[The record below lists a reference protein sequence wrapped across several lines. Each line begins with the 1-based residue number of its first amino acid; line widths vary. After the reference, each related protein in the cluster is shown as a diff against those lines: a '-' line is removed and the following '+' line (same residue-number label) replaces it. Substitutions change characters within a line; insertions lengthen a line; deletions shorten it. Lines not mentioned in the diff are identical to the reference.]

1 MFGRELAL
9 VLAST
14 TSSSAYMYDVL
25 SPELVAGGQ
34 CAAKGC
40 AAWDS
45 LPFSNSTQNGGP
57 LWEAGNTPPAGAGQ
71 ACAQPARATG
81 GAWPGP
87 GGTASTARPY
97 GAWCFCADQDS
108 QPPPPPAPTPPP
120 GLPHVLPQ
128 PTADHPLA
136 GSTRIFKTTYTGDSF
151 YVSYADSD
159 HPPGQPA
166 SEQWLRANYDASSA
180 AGFQFWPVAGKQ
192 NTYTLL
198 NTFHEQK
205 ESHWL
210 NWAAGGWLHTTGL
223 NGNITG
229 DGDGAMPIEF
239 APVSGRTGEYYMVS
253 QAVGNEN
260 NYVTLDC
267 TIHAPA
273 CTHQPPNGATWWL
286 RSASPDIKT
295 ALTIKLEDVP
305 PPASSG
311 LKWAYCETP
320 LATPSQ
326 INVQLASG
334 DSVVVSWITFEATNA
349 TTPPEVQWMESGNG
363 EDSRAGSTLA
373 WTSTKGATHIHTTA
387 ARDRRYHF
395 HFVKL
400 SGLKPRAQ
408 YTYKVRSGAAAA
420 VWSNTFR
427 FRAPYAAADGGET
440 RVNIYGDMGIYSYN
454 NMKELRADCNANASS
469 STVDAVVHM
478 GDHAYNE
485 GDNDER
491 RADGYFQAFQEV
503 LTSCPWM
510 PVVGNHEFY
519 AGALLGRDLNATW
532 QGWGQPNAN
541 EQQQRWAPPAA
552 STDAAKD
559 AVAPRPAV
567 QPAVVHEDARSAPA
581 TSIGSLLSIAN
592 FHGPGSNG
600 PVPSQSSRYFSVDLG
615 LIHLIA
621 LNLNPYFGCDP
632 LGSAAIESQKK
643 WLEQDLIAANANRE
657 AVPWVRALPLNG
669 PHLPAAF
676 CNGPYSPAALLAG
689 RGLFAFPLL
698 LHRLP
703 LQEH

>member
-1 MFGRELAL
+1 MLAL
-9 VLAST
+9 QSGQAQMVMAARALILLASAT
-14 TSSSAYMYDVL
+14 TGSAFMYDVL

-34 CAAKGC
+34 CATSGC
-40 AAWDS
+40 AVWGS
-45 LPFSNSTQNGGP
+45 KPFSNLTLNGGP
-57 LWEAGNTPPAGAGQ
+57 LWEGGNTPPAGAAN

-87 GGTASTARPY
+87 GGTASTARTY
-97 GAWCFCADQDS
+97 GAWCFCANQS
-108 QPPPPPAPTPPP
+108 SKPPPPPAPTPPP
-120 GLPHVLPQ
+120 GLPKVLPQ

-136 GSTRIFKTTYTGDSF
+136 GSTRIFKSTYTGDAF

-159 HPPGQPA
+159 HPPGAPA
-166 SEQWLRANYDASSA
+166 SEQWLRASYDTASAS
-180 AGFQFWPVAGKQ
+180 GFQFWPVAGKK

-205 ESHWL
+205 VSHWV

-223 NGNITG
+223 NGNVTG
-229 DGDGAMPIEF
+229 NGDGAMPIEF
-239 APVSGRTGEYYMVS
+239 VPITGRPGEYYLIS
-253 QAVGNEN
+253 QAVGNEG

-273 CTHQPPNGATWWL
+273 CTHQPPAGGTWWL
-286 RSASPDIKT
+286 RSASADIKT
-295 ALTIKLEDVP
+295 ALTVKLEDVP
-305 PPASSG
+305 APPSAG

-334 DSVVVSWITFEATNA
+334 DAVVVSWITFEATNA
-349 TTPPEVQWMESGNG
+349 TVPPEVQWV
-363 EDSRAGSTLA
+363 AGGAVAGAASALAA

-400 SGLKPRAQ
+400 SGLKARAQ
-408 YTYKVRSGAAAA
+408 YTYKVRSGAAVA
-420 VWSNTFR
+420 VWSKTFT

-440 RVNIYGDMGIYSYN
+440 KINIYGDMGIYAFN

-469 STVDAVVHM
+469 SAVDAVIHM

-541 EQQQRWAPPAA
+541 PQQQQQQRRCGQQ
-552 STDAAKD
+552 DH
-559 AVAPRPAV
+559 RRLL
-567 QPAVVHEDARSAPA
+567 AVVVWQCSNSNSRCSSSSSRCSSSTANARSR
-581 TSIGSLLSIAN
+581 T
-592 FHGPGSNG
+592 
-600 PVPSQSSRYFSVDLG
+600 
-615 LIHLIA
+615 
-621 LNLNPYFGCDP
+621 
-632 LGSAAIESQKK
+632 
-643 WLEQDLIAANANRE
+643 E
-657 AVPWVRALPLNG
+657 AGTVRL
-669 PHLPAAF
+669 
-676 CNGPYSPAALLAG
+676 
-689 RGLFAFPLL
+689 
-698 LHRLP
+698 
-703 LQEH
+703 